1 MTQLSIMIALL
12 VALAFGNAATYSGV
26 NPIHQSRSGDT
37 ISQDAG
43 FKGESPKD
51 QLGGG
56 EGGFPGF

>member
-12 VALAFGNAATYSGV
+12 VALAFGNATRSGV
-26 NPIHQSRSGDT
+26 DPIQQSRSGDG
-37 ISQDAG
+37 ISPDKV

-56 EGGFPGF
+56 EGGWPGF